1 MFKIAAGNIVL
12 GFLFY
17 FISAHGFFFKTARY
31 SLLMAWART
40 RVSLVQ
46 NNDQELH
53 QLIIDELILLHVMG
67 AFHPKFLPEPAGGHL
82 LAFLKPEAF
91 ALFVRIHRR

>member
-1 MFKIAAGNIVL
+1 
-12 GFLFY
+12 
-17 FISAHGFFFKTARY
+17 
-31 SLLMAWART
+31 MAWART

-91 ALFVRIHRR
+91 ALFVRVHRR